1 MLSTAKVSRARRN
14 PVGLRVNATAVAS
27 ASDSRLREIAAFS
40 STAAIGA
47 SIAATNAAIST
58 NGLAPPL
65 LSLRPPPK
73 RLIRSRKSLIRA
85 IAPAVVAA
93 TAETKVSR
101 LAT

>member
-1 MLSTAKVSRARRN
+1 M
-14 PVGLRVNATAVAS
+14 
-27 ASDSRLREIAAFS
+27 AAFR

-47 SIAATNAAIST
+47 SNAATNAAIKT
-58 NGLAPPL
+58 KGLDPPF
-65 LSLRPPPK
+65 SSRRPPPK
-73 RLIRSRKSLIRA
+73 RLIRSKKSLINA